1 MGAAL
6 TEDYFFPENTLH
18 QPVTNMENLNK
29 PNEIEFLL
37 KKLIDNIRR
46 IEMYTPGGPLEDKKN
61 KVSHALFREQQK
73 INRELQEEKSEPHRT
88 ANARGINNQL
98 NV

>member
-1 MGAAL
+1 
-6 TEDYFFPENTLH
+6 
-18 QPVTNMENLNK
+18 MENLNK

-46 IEMYTPGGPLEDKKN
+46 IEIYTPGGAIEDDKN
-61 KVSHALFREQQK
+61 TQSLVSEQQK
-73 INRELQEEKSEPHRT
+73 INREKQEEKSEPHRMT
-88 ANARGINNQL
+88 NRHGINNEF

>member
-1 MGAAL
+1 M
-6 TEDYFFPENTLH
+6 H

-46 IEMYTPGGPLEDKKN
+46 IEIYTPGGAIEDDKN
-61 KVSHALFREQQK
+61 KISHTLFREQQK
-73 INRELQEEKSEPHRT
+73 INRENQEEKSEPHRM
-88 ANARGINNQL
+88 NNPRGVNNEF